1 MPLPKYKT
9 IKQDNWY
16 HIVAVKDDS
25 YYDKGIPV
33 DTSRFAYRDM
43 YYKVVCFWHLKN
55 AKNEIIFTVQA
66 THLVYLCE
74 GKFRS
79 NVYIFTSHDTDYQ
92 TLYKGIEGEK
102 NENYDSCVLL
112 SPRIKMNLDNNFKG
126 IKTGRYMWENRTKAI
141 SQFATD
147 YIQYSKYNRL
157 QCCISAF
164 CACYS
169 ILALPDCRS
178 IITLSELC
186 SIYKKDILTFNLFEV
201 LFRNDEKTNEAKI
214 DSFYNK
220 INEFPSWHKK
230 VKLNLKQIDML
241 HNIIVNEVFKGKSK
255 EITSKRI
262 CSNHSDI
269 YELIFKI
276 ALLCTFIDKDLNTL
290 RESSMYEVAEFFYT
304 CKKQQQLQERM
315 EELKIV
321 NDIIVGQWYTDSF
334 NEFIS
339 DKVHY
344 KASSNVGNTDVP
356 DLVYDDIELYI
367 SLLKNIKERT
377 SDYNELILF
386 SELTYGI
393 DEYLPGNS
401 SGLFNRSMIYYSG
414 AKNKK
419 SSISIKEIKEEKCA
433 FCSEKSGLSH
443 NIFKL
448 LGIDSSLIVGKKD
461 NESHAYNI
469 IYPRGYNSE
478 PAVLYDPSFSLS
490 FTNAENRKV
499 SMGYFKVL
507 SAEEFE
513 KLKSYLEELKV
524 NVNSKNSALESVPS
538 ILPIDSRYAVISI
551 PYQKDSLISKG
562 IGFETIAGTVIR
574 SAATGTV
581 NNIYYDNNKGFTIV
595 IYHKFGIITTYRG
608 LATSFVSED
617 KDLKK
622 GEIIGNAKT
631 GVFEY
636 ELKLASENV
645 NPLIFTSLN

>member
-1 MPLPKYKT
+1 MQRINELIYNSRTLPKSLRYKKPSREEIKKAKSVGDLIRLEDIDELKEFFNQKSDYVDYLIFDFKFFNNTYRAADCEAEIFVFDIQENLVPLPKYKT

-33 DTSRFAYRDM
+33 DTSKFAYRDM

-79 NVYIFTSHDTDYQ
+79 NVYIVTSHDTDYQ

-112 SPRIKMNLDNNFKG
+112 SPKSKMNLDNNFKG

-186 SIYKKDILTFNLFEV
+186 SIYKKDILTFNLFEA
-201 LFRNDEKTNEAKI
+201 LFRNDEKMNEAKI

-255 EITSKRI
+255 EITSKITR
-262 CSNHSDI
+262 SNHSDI

-276 ALLCTFIDKDLNTL
+276 ALLCTFIDNDLNTL

-315 EELKIV
+315 EELSRNNK
-321 NDIIVGQWYTDSF
+321 
-334 NEFIS
+334 E
-339 DKVHY
+339 HP
-344 KASSNVGNTDVP
+344 A
-356 DLVYDDIELYI
+356 LELWQ
-367 SLLKNIKERT
+367 
-377 SDYNELILF
+377 
-386 SELTYGI
+386 
-393 DEYLPGNS
+393 EYLS
-401 SGLFNRSMIYYSG
+401 
-414 AKNKK
+414 
-419 SSISIKEIKEEKCA
+419 
-433 FCSEKSGLSH
+433 
-443 NIFKL
+443 
-448 LGIDSSLIVGKKD
+448 KKD
-461 NESHAYNI
+461 
-469 IYPRGYNSE
+469 
-478 PAVLYDPSFSLS
+478 
-490 FTNAENRKV
+490 K
-499 SMGYFKVL
+499 MYFVWKMIFL
-507 SAEEFE
+507 NGF
-513 KLKSYLEELKV
+513 
-524 NVNSKNSALESVPS
+524 
-538 ILPIDSRYAVISI
+538 ID
-551 PYQKDSLISKG
+551 
-562 IGFETIAGTVIR
+562 
-574 SAATGTV
+574 
-581 NNIYYDNNKGFTIV
+581 
-595 IYHKFGIITTYRG
+595 
-608 LATSFVSED
+608 
-617 KDLKK
+617 
-622 GEIIGNAKT
+622 IGNN
-631 GVFEY
+631 
-636 ELKLASENV
+636 LENYLDEV
-645 NPLIFTSLN
+645 VECS

>member
-1 MPLPKYKT
+1 MTKQE
-9 IKQDNWY
+9 IKQRLYECKN
-16 HIVAVKDDS
+16 DD
-25 YYDKGIPV
+25 
-33 DTSRFAYRDM
+33 
-43 YYKVVCFWHLKN
+43 
-55 AKNEIIFTVQA
+55 EIQ
-66 THLVYLCE
+66 
-74 GKFRS
+74 
-79 NVYIFTSHDTDYQ
+79 
-92 TLYKGIEGEK
+92 
-102 NENYDSCVLL
+102 
-112 SPRIKMNLDNNFKG
+112 
-126 IKTGRYMWENRTKAI
+126 
-141 SQFATD
+141 
-147 YIQYSKYNRL
+147 
-157 QCCISAF
+157 
-164 CACYS
+164 
-169 ILALPDCRS
+169 
-178 IITLSELC
+178 
-186 SIYKKDILTFNLFEV
+186 
-201 LFRNDEKTNEAKI
+201 
-214 DSFYNK
+214 
-220 INEFPSWHKK
+220 
-230 VKLNLKQIDML
+230 KLI
-241 HNIIVNEVFKGKSK
+241 
-255 EITSKRI
+255 
-262 CSNHSDI
+262 
-269 YELIFKI
+269 
-276 ALLCTFIDKDLNTL
+276 
-290 RESSMYEVAEFFYT
+290 
-304 CKKQQQLQERM
+304 QERM

-513 KLKSYLEELKV
+513 KLINGEKVTLDLKSSGEKLKKYYSSLDEFEMKSEISTYKMGLGRTKLVKKNTELSELEKEAQIIAERQ
-524 NVNSKNSALESVPS
+524 NS
-538 ILPIDSRYAVISI
+538 I
-551 PYQKDSLISKG
+551 
-562 IGFETIAGTVIR
+562 
-574 SAATGTV
+574 
-581 NNIYYDNNKGFTIV
+581 NNIKNIN
-595 IYHKFGIITTYRG
+595 
-608 LATSFVSED
+608 
-617 KDLKK
+617 
-622 GEIIGNAKT
+622 
-631 GVFEY
+631 
-636 ELKLASENV
+636 
-645 NPLIFTSLN
+645 